1 MLPQRCVP
9 QDLSLKSWKT
19 VLPSVIPVSL
29 RPFCQPLNCDL
40 GGSGSIN
47 GGGGFQS
54 LVGVLKME
62 PVTLLYMASLSS
74 PYSSSNA
81 LQLTLAIVTAS
92 LSSA

>member
-1 MLPQRCVP
+1 MCE
-9 QDLSLKSWKT
+9 S
-19 VLPSVIPVSL
+19 SL
-29 RPFCQPLNCDL
+29 RPFCQPLYCDL

-47 GGGGFQS
+47 GGRGGFQS

-62 PVTLLYMASLSS
+62 PVTLLYMSSSLSS

-92 LSSA
+92 LSSAYGRLHARS